1 MYSHNSP
8 ESELLEESGG
18 RWCPRPHLTSEIK
31 AQPEYRVLPI
41 PPSQAPYH
49 IVPSALAGPL
59 LLSGRTGL
67 DWNELA

>member
-18 RWCPRPHLTSEIK
+18 SRCPRPHLTSEIK
-31 AQPEYRVLPI
+31 AQPEYHVLPI
-41 PPSQAPYH
+41 PLSQAPYH

-67 DWNELA
+67 DWNGLA